1 MFIEVEQM
9 SPRLFTY
16 ICLKDLIYELKN
28 KEALLVYPISGIL
41 FPRALMGFKG
51 LNKRIILFLF
61 DAKMKEFWQL
71 FKNSLFSMIWIIL
84 DYFR

>member
-28 KEALLVYPISGIL
+28 KEALLVYPISGIV

-51 LNKRIILFLF
+51 LNKRIVSVNRQF
-61 DAKMKEFWQL
+61 
-71 FKNSLFSMIWIIL
+71 SLYRGIPYQKWGKI
-84 DYFR
+84 